1 MYLCGIKI
9 KTSSERLCY
18 SLQVMSS
25 DNTSIMMTCIFCE
38 QALINKKTRIWIQ
51 DTESSSSSADTS
63 VKPGWYVHAE
73 CLQQIDP
80 HHTSRVSDLVE
91 SSWFISST
99 SAPPVS
105 LPPPRPSSSSSPS
118 LSGRILCISI
128 LHHCIDQSSYSI
140 QSSTYPSSLLSIVS
154 FGLKDA
160 KNNAFT
166 YYPT

>member
-118 LSGRILCISI
+118 LSGHSSPILDPIVSSASPSSI
-128 LHHCIDQSSYSI
+128 IVLINHHTQSNHPPILVPY
-140 QSSTYPSSLLSIVS
+140 YPSFHL
-154 FGLKDA
+154 D
-160 KNNAFT
+160 
-166 YYPT
+166 